1 MVQEAPHRLSR
12 WPLPALLVLASLAI
26 GCKNDLDQVAA
37 IELPQAG
44 PSRVTLG
51 AEYYFTDAGRIRNR
65 LRAGRIAEW
74 TEEPKRTELSEG
86 LELVFY
92 DSTGAGS
99 SVLTARRGLIE
110 PAKERM
116 EVFEEVVFVNARG
129 ERLETEQLTW
139 EQDSA
144 RVRTDRPVRVVRGN
158 TIIHGHGLD
167 ADEDFGRYTIRQITG
182 VLHQDPSDTLA
193 PDAKTE

>member
-1 MVQEAPHRLSR
+1 MVQEAPHRLR
-12 WPLPALLVLASLAI
+12 RILPAVIVLLLAV
-26 GCKNDLDQVAA
+26 GCKNDLDHVAA

-51 AEYYFTDAGRIRNR
+51 AEYFFTDSGRVRNR

-99 SVLTARRGLIE
+99 STLTARRGLIE
-110 PAKERM
+110 PAAERM
-116 EVFEEVVFVNARG
+116 EVYEDVVFVNARG

-139 EQDSA
+139 LQDSA
-144 RVRTDRPVRVVRGN
+144 RVRTDRPVRVLRGN
-158 TIIHGHGLD
+158 TIIKGHGLD
-167 ADEDFGRYTIRQITG
+167 ADEDFDRYTIRRITG
-182 VLHQDPSDTLA
+182 VLHQEPSDTLA
-193 PDAKTE
+193 PDAETE